1 MQSMATS
8 PSVPD
13 PFDVGKLATE
23 VADIKDRLDSIDAD
37 LGHLPGKK
45 GFDDPGAGAMKMLFE
60 IRANTV
66 SSSRRHAAWGGLAA
80 AVLVAIVK
88 AAEGLGFLPVP
99 HPAPAPP
106 TPAPISVP
114 APAR

>member
-1 MQSMATS
+1 MQSMP
-8 PSVPD
+8 PSSQTPD

-23 VADIKDRLDSIDAD
+23 VADIKERLDSIDAD
-37 LGHLPGKK
+37 IGHVPGKN
-45 GFDDPGAGAMKMLFE
+45 GFDDKGAGALKMLWE
-60 IRANTV
+60 IRQNTV

-88 AAEGLGFLPVP
+88 TAEGLGFLPVP
-99 HPAPAPP
+99 HAPPAPP
-106 TPAPISVP
+106 IPVPIAVP